1 MEGKA
6 FINCGTQHSRG
17 TAVLLKKHIN
27 ILGMHKVEHSRIILL
42 NVEIQDQS
50 MTLINIYAPN
60 TAGERNIVFGNLKK
74 GIERYAI
81 NEEVTTLGGDLNH
94 AEDNN
99 LDRR

>member
-1 MEGKA
+1 
-6 FINCGTQHSRG
+6 
-17 TAVLLKKHIN
+17 
-27 ILGMHKVEHSRIILL
+27 
-42 NVEIQDQS
+42 